1 MTLRS
6 MKTPQFRT
14 LSAVGKAVENVK
26 WRRMV
31 NRKTRMVKE
40 RYSSA
45 TKIVERTFMGKY
57 PQDGLRGDLL
67 HLTDPGP
74 ERQ

>member
-1 MTLRS
+1 
-6 MKTPQFRT
+6 
-14 LSAVGKAVENVK
+14 
-26 WRRMV
+26 
-31 NRKTRMVKE
+31 MVKE

-67 HLTDPGP
+67 HLTDPDP